1 MALTI
6 TVLNATQDMLRLNA
20 ATGGEGGDT
29 VVLTQ
34 AQLIALCAAGPLKNL
49 LTAPLYDG
57 PPGPGVAAW
66 ANMVED
72 GRLSVYATS
81 TGTGVISGTY
91 NFTTDSGVNHF
102 FMGTDGAGNVVFELN
117 FRHSVN
123 R

>member
-6 TVLNATQDMLRLNA
+6 TVLAATQDMLRLNA
-20 ATGGEGGDT
+20 STGGEGGDT
-29 VVLTQ
+29 AVLTQ
-34 AQLIALCAAGPLKNL
+34 PQLIALCAAGALKSL
-49 LTAPLYDG
+49 LSAPLYEG

-72 GRLSVYATS
+72 GRLSIYA
-81 TGTGVISGTY
+81 TGTGTGIVSGSY

-102 FMGTDGAGNVVFELN
+102 DLATNGAGNVVFELN

>member
-29 VVLTQ
+29 
-34 AQLIALCAAGPLKNL
+34 AQLSQASLVALCVAGPLKSL
-49 LTAPLYDG
+49 LTAPLFEG

-66 ANMVED
+66 ANLVED
-72 GRLSVYATS
+72 GRLSVYAT
-81 TGTGVISGTY
+81 GTGSGIVSGSY
-91 NFTTDSGVNHF
+91 NFTTDSSVNHF
-102 FMGTDGAGNVVFELN
+102 DMATNGAGNVVFELN
-117 FRHSVN
+117 FRHSIN